1 MNRLSHFSIVLI
13 FASWV
18 QLSHSAEG
26 VDLEPGS
33 GSLLLNLGSEAARYV
48 EVFYYKPAGFNPSS
62 KVVLVIPGSGRN
74 ADDYRDSWIE
84 SADKYDLL
92 VVSPAYPESE
102 YDLAAYQLGG
112 LITDLELI
120 DPSIEMIDGRP
131 YKYRMEDENIRF
143 SHVSDADE
151 YLFDD
156 FDKIFA
162 QVKELTGSTQE
173 KYDLFSHSAGG
184 QILHRYAIFKPSSN
198 ADRIVAGNAGFYTLP
213 NQSESFPFGLE
224 GTNTSSEQL
233 QQPFSSK
240 LILLLGEEDNQQE
253 TGGIMLHTP
262 LADQQGLGRFERGN
276 YFFENSRTAAYAL
289 GFEFNWTREIV
300 EGVGHNYRAMG
311 AAAAELL
318 YSQ

>member
-1 MNRLSHFSIVLI
+1 MNRLLRFSILLI
-13 FASWV
+13 FTSWA
-18 QLSHSAEG
+18 QLTHSAED
-26 VDLEPGS
+26 VDLEIGS

-48 EVFYYKPAGFNPSS
+48 EVFYYRPTSFNPSS

-112 LITDLELI
+112 LITNLELI

-131 YKYRMEDENIRF
+131 YKYRMEDENIKF
-143 SHVSDADE
+143 SYVSNADE
-151 YLFDD
+151 YLFED

-162 QVKELTGSTQE
+162 QVKELTGTTEE
-173 KYDLFSHSAGG
+173 KYDLFGHSAGG
-184 QILHRYAIFKPSSN
+184 QLLHRYAIFKPSSN

-213 NQSESFPFGLE
+213 NHSESFPFGLE
-224 GTNTSSEQL
+224 GTDASNEQL
-233 QQPFSSK
+233 QQSFSTK

-262 LADQQGLGRFERGN
+262 KADQQGLGRFERGN
-276 YFFENSRTAAYAL
+276 YFFEHSRTAALARE
-289 GFEFNWTREIV
+289 FEFSWTLEIV

-318 YSQ
+318 YSE